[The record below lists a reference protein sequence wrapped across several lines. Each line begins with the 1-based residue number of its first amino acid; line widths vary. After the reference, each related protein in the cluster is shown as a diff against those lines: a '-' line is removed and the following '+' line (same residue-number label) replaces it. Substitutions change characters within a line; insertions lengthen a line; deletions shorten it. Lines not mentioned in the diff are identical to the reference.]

1 MPWHQKSNE
10 CLLVGG
16 ALRRERGGESLAR
29 ATMVTLG
36 FETPYLQVELPDPIE
51 PRKRFRL
58 DFVWRDE
65 SRRLIFGEF
74 DGKAKNQ
81 KKRVESGKPS
91 GCRCRW
97 QATLA

>member
-10 CLLVGG
+10 CLLVGR
-16 ALRRERGGESLAR
+16 ALRRERGELLAR
-29 ATMVTLG
+29 VIMVRLG
-36 FETPYLQVELPDPIE
+36 FETPYLQAELPDPID

-58 DFVWRDE
+58 DFVWLDE

-81 KKRVESGKPS
+81 KKQVESGVS
-91 GCRCRW
+91 DG
-97 QATLA
+97 LI

>member
-1 MPWHQKSNE
+1 MSA
-10 CLLVGG
+10 GG
-16 ALRRERGGESLAR
+16 QSPAPRAGGGESLAR
-29 ATMVTLG
+29 VIMVRFG
-36 FETPYLQVELPDPIE
+36 FETPYLQAELPDPID

-58 DFVWRDE
+58 DFVWLDE

-81 KKRVESGKPS
+81 KKQVESGKPS
-91 GCRCRW
+91 GCCCRW